1 MPEAVANLNLRS
13 VESLWMV
20 AEDSFLEQRIRANE
34 DFWHGVSDEELMI
47 QLCLERSIWHD
58 YRTRA
63 RAEQLR
69 MKVVYV
75 ESNATPD
82 DLCDLCLRTQ

>member
-58 YRTRA
+58 YRTTALGQERNS
-63 RAEQLR
+63 LG
-69 MKVVYV
+69 
-75 ESNATPD
+75 
-82 DLCDLCLRTQ
+82 

>member
-34 DFWHGVSDEELMI
+34 DFWHGVYDEELMI
-47 QLCLERSIWHD
+47 KLCLERSIWRD

-63 RAEQLR
+63 RAEQLG

-75 ESNATPD
+75 
-82 DLCDLCLRTQ
+82 

>member
-1 MPEAVANLNLRS
+1 
-13 VESLWMV
+13 MV
-20 AEDSFLEQRIRANE
+20 AEDSFLEQSIRANE

-63 RAEQLR
+63 RAEQLG

-75 ESNATPD
+75 
-82 DLCDLCLRTQ
+82 